1 MSFLR
6 MSASHS
12 EGNDFDFFET
22 LETTGPL
29 SYARCQVKEADQRL
43 QSSPSNFIV
52 LMITSSSAGK
62 EPTSNAGDPGSISA
76 SGRSPGEGIGYPLQ
90 CSGLENSMDC
100 IVHGVTKSWTR
111 LSNFHI
117 YTFEMCM

>member
-22 LETTGPL
+22 LETTGLL

-90 CSGLENSMDC
+90 HSWASLVAQLVKNSPTMWE
-100 IVHGVTKSWTR
+100 T
-111 LSNFHI
+111 
-117 YTFEMCM
+117 